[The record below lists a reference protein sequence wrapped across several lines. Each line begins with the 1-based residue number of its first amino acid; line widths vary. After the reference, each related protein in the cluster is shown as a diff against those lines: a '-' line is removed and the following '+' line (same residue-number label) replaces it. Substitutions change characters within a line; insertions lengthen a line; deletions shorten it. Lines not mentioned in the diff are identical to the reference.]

1 MTLAPD
7 TQVHSTQ
14 VQGTQEQAV
23 DEIALEPLSTQIP
36 EIGDW
41 LPDSVLPLWQAVV
54 HYPLLGAMIV
64 AAVFY
69 ILALALR
76 SLLANVLGRVTGF
89 TDSSF
94 DDQLLEY
101 LRRPIFTTIFFFG
114 LILAVNVAQLPL
126 GSVLVINILASVIVA
141 SWMAASL
148 RISTIVLDALSG
160 QNRFTLVEA
169 RTVPLFDLSS
179 KLIIIMVG
187 SYILLTIWGVNPV
200 GWLASAGI
208 AGIAVGFAAKD
219 TLANLFSGF
228 FIVADAP

>member
-23 DEIALEPLSTQIP
+23 DKIALEPLSTQIP

-101 LRRPIFTTIFFFG
+101 LRRPIFTTIFS
-114 LILAVNVAQLPL
+114 L
-126 GSVLVINILASVIVA
+126 G
-141 SWMAASL
+141 
-148 RISTIVLDALSG
+148 
-160 QNRFTLVEA
+160 
-169 RTVPLFDLSS
+169 
-179 KLIIIMVG
+179 
-187 SYILLTIWGVNPV
+187 
-200 GWLASAGI
+200 
-208 AGIAVGFAAKD
+208 
-219 TLANLFSGF
+219 
-228 FIVADAP
+228 